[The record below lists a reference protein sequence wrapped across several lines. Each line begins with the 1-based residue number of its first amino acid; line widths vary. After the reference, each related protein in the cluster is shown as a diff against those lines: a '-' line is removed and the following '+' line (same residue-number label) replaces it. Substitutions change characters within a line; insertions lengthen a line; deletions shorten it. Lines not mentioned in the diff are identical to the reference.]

1 MKNRIEDEK
10 SELAEVENKINQLQ
24 AKYQLKKIE
33 IDGLKSKFDE
43 KTKLV
48 NEARSAY
55 RKVTILIKIIENT
68 TKLIEAVSLENDE
81 DP

>member
-1 MKNRIEDEK
+1 LKNRIEKEK

-33 IDGLKSKFDE
+33 IDGLKSKYEE

-48 NEARSAY
+48 NEARTAY
-55 RKVTILIKIIENT
+55 KKVLNN
-68 TKLIEAVSLENDE
+68 LYR
-81 DP
+81 